1 VQIEQA
7 VCIGID
13 KWEMGFILPFMPDT
27 VTLDSTGRVV
37 IPKGLRDELHLEP
50 GDTLA
55 VESDGERVTLR
66 PVRSEPRMRKKKGIW
81 VFQAGEPMSGDEFDR
96 VLQKQR
102 RERERQLLGLK
113 K

>member
-1 VQIEQA
+1 MGN
-7 VCIGID
+7 GIYSPI
-13 KWEMGFILPFMPDT
+13 MSDT

-37 IPKGLRDELHLEP
+37 IPKGLRDELHLEA
-50 GDTLA
+50 GEKLS
-55 VESDGERVTLR
+55 VESDGDRVVLSRIR
-66 PVRSEPRMRKKKGIW
+66 PEQRMRKKKGIW